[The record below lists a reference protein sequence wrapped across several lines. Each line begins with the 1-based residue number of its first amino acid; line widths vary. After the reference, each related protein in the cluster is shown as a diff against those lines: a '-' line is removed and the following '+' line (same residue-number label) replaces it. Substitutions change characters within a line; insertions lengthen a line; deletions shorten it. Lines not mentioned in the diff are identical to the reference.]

1 MWHIGAAINT
11 EETPNMAKKAGKQ
24 PNGSRAD
31 HSPAPTPGEIAA
43 LAACARHGNKP
54 DELLE
59 IFHDLQHQLGYV
71 PDATLPVI
79 AKALNRSR
87 AEIYGVLTFYH
98 EFKRHPVGKHV
109 VKICRAEACQSMG
122 TDALCQHA
130 ERSLRTPLGGTTA
143 DGMIT
148 IEQVF
153 CLGNCAL
160 SPAIMIGEKLYGKV
174 DPKRFDEIIG
184 GLEKEAAE

>member
-1 MWHIGAAINT
+1 
-11 EETPNMAKKAGKQ
+11 MAKKAAKQ
-24 PNGSRAD
+24 TNGSRVEQF
-31 HSPAPTPGEIAA
+31 PAPTPAEVAA
-43 LAACARHGNKP
+43 LASCARHGNKP

-130 ERSLRTPLGGTTA
+130 EKSLGTSLGGTTA
-143 DGMIT
+143 DGMVT

-160 SPAIMIGEKLYGKV
+160 SPAVMVGEKLYGKV